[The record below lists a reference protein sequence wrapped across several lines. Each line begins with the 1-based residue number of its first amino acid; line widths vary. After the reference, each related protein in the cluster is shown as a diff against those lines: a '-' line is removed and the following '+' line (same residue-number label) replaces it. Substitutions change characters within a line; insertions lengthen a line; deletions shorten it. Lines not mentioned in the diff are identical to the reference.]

1 MAKAYERYQY
11 ILARNK
17 IGAMPHRK
25 EQMTDNMVK
34 IVAKAME
41 EENKVRRNVQEAFRT
56 MRGRALTMMEY
67 TKAELKAMDTQ
78 KLRWDDIA
86 EDLWAETEE
95 LFKK

>member
-1 MAKAYERYQY
+1 
-11 ILARNK
+11 
-17 IGAMPHRK
+17 MPHRK

-41 EENKVRRNVQEAFRT
+41 EESRVRKNVQEAVRT
-56 MRGRALTMMEY
+56 MRGKALSMMQY
-67 TKAELKAMDTQ
+67 TKAELKAMDSQ

-86 EDLWAETEE
+86 EDLWTETEE

>member
-1 MAKAYERYQY
+1 
-11 ILARNK
+11 
-17 IGAMPHRK
+17 
-25 EQMTDNMVK
+25 MTDNMVK